1 MLNRI
6 SLESASIAEMGWSVH
21 TTQIDSDI
29 TESENLTGFL
39 WLVDGVRFK
48 LAIPDWFLAAVCGI
62 FAAIPALFPSRWRF
76 TTRTLLIATTLVAVV
91 LGAIV
96 YAVR

>member
-48 LAIPDWFLAAVCGI
+48 LAIPDWFLAAVFGM
-62 FAAIPALFPSRWRF
+62 FAAVPALFPSKWRF
-76 TTRTLLIATTLVAVV
+76 SLRTLLIAITAIAVM
-91 LGAIV
+91 LGLIV
-96 YAVR
+96 WALR